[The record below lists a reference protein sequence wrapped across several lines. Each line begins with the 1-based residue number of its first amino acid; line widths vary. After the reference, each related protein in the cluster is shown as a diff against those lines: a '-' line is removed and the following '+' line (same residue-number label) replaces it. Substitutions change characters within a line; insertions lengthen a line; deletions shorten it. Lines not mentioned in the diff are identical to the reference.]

1 MKEKEFTN
9 GVLLGVLVSA
19 MIQFIIMAVVL
30 YNL

>member
-1 MKEKEFTN
+1 MKEKDFAN